1 LWVQNDCNKK
11 SSQFKGSTSGRL
23 KRWGKQASL
32 LDVLGSPRSATCKA
46 DPDVTSDSIDPQ
58 AAQPAESDA
67 SDSVDDQMKAFETLQ
82 RNRLVRADEHNSR
95 MKSVSNKISLRFDDD
110 GKKAA
115 VQATQ
120 ASVDSF

>member
-1 LWVQNDCNKK
+1 
-11 SSQFKGSTSGRL
+11 
-23 KRWGKQASL
+23 
-32 LDVLGSPRSATCKA
+32 
-46 DPDVTSDSIDPQ
+46 
-58 AAQPAESDA
+58 
-67 SDSVDDQMKAFETLQ
+67 MKAFETLQ